1 VNQDRKKVAGRNCS
15 VLLTSQGDDKT
26 KFDTTVSRES
36 LDRKRLLEY
45 SCIDVTNSFPAT
57 NVISRLQPSICTFS
71 EPCFVIHT
79 GCPG

>member
-1 VNQDRKKVAGRNCS
+1 VNQNRKKVAGRNCS

-45 SCIDVTNSFPAT
+45 SRVDVTNPFPAT
-57 NVISRLQPSICTFS
+57 KVIPRLQPSICKFS
-71 EPCFVIHT
+71 EPCIVIHT
-79 GCPG
+79 GCLG